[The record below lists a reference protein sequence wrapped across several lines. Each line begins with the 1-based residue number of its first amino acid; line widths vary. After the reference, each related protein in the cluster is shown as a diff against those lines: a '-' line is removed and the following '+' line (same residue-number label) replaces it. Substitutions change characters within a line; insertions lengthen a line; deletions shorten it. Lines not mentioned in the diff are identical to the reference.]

1 MRIFGLISLSI
12 PFIFVPRLHRGK
24 PDIKLFLGLCVPCL
38 PGQPGE
44 FIGKIVRN
52 HPSRSFDGYV
62 DKEATEKKIVRD
74 VLQPGDMWFRSGDL
88 IFMDEFG
95 WMYFVDRLGD
105 TFRSV
110 CRTSFCLFIIERLRS
125 GQMALPIRV

>member
-1 MRIFGLISLSI
+1 M
-12 PFIFVPRLHRGK
+12 
-24 PDIKLFLGLCVPCL
+24 FLGLCVPCL

-110 CRTSFCLFIIERLRS
+110 CRTVSCLFIIGMLRCDP
-125 GQMALPIRV
+125 MALPIRV